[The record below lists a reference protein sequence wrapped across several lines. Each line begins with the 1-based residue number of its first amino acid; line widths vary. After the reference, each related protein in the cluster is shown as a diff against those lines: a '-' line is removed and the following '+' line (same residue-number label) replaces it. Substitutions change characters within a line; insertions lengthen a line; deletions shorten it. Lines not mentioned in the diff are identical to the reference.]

1 MEGSRPGRAP
11 QHGTGSVRLVGVNPA
26 MATFSCN
33 RSHPQNPGLGGCS
46 SAPCGLSLQPQHLH
60 PAKARS
66 QNCPCLPSS
75 PLCFPLWLHAVFC
88 SGQQRQ
94 ELSAPVYSLFGTW
107 GPWPLTAWPGCSGH
121 RVSGLDLL
129 GPQPS
134 QGQFLVSACSP
145 ICDSSGAGPSVG
157 PMLGEGTARPGLAAG
172 RSDWEPA
179 GPSAVGL
186 WGVCSGQSGR
196 SCWCARGVWPDTC
209 QQLSFI
215 SAFQSWCADLGDR
228 EPCVAVN
235 HRQRL
240 SLSHTGMEL
249 SQGRGPSRRS
259 RALSWS
265 RAWQAG

>member
-1 MEGSRPGRAP
+1 
-11 QHGTGSVRLVGVNPA
+11 

-46 SAPCGLSLQPQHLH
+46 SAPGARALAAA
-60 PAKARS
+60 PAPPPRQGSVPK
-66 QNCPCLPSS
+66 LPLPALIS
-75 PLCFPLWLHAVFC
+75 PLLPALASRCFLLWPAAP
-88 SGQQRQ
+88 GAQRSCVQ
-94 ELSAPVYSLFGTW
+94 PARHMGSLAAYSL
-107 GPWPLTAWPGCSGH
+107 AWVFWARG
-121 RVSGLDLL
+121 SGLELQ

-145 ICDSSGAGPSVG
+145 ICDSSGASPSAG
-157 PMLGEGTARPGLAAG
+157 PMLGEGTARPGRAAG
-172 RSDWEPA
+172 HSYREPT

-186 WGVCSGQSGR
+186 WGACSGQPSR
-196 SCWCARGVWPDTC
+196 SCWCARGVWPDMC

-235 HRQRL
+235 HCQRL

-265 RAWQAG
+265 RARQAG